1 MWAMVMTLIPIVG
14 FILYLLLGQDYKKRK
29 MFKLKEEEDYFLSS
43 ITNYQANFMESG
55 KFLVTTKKLK
65 SIMI

>member
-29 MFKLKEEEDYFLSS
+29 MFKLKEEEDYFYLLLLT
-43 ITNYQANFMESG
+43 IKLILWKVANF
-55 KFLVTTKKLK
+55 
-65 SIMI
+65 

>member
-55 KFLVTTKKLK
+55 KF
-65 SIMI
+65 